1 MNHYLLHIETATKIC
16 SVAISLNGVEI
27 SIKEQDSEQY
37 IHGECLNLFIEEVLR
52 EAQINIKDLSAVSI
66 SSGPGS
72 YTGLRIGISSVKG
85 LCYGLKIPLISIP
98 TLEAIYFL
106 AMKKHQDKAIC
117 AMLDARRMEVY
128 CQIWNPEGSVV
139 KVLSSDILDEN
150 SYHEFEPFVCVGD
163 GSTKMKELWMK
174 RSIQFD
180 STIIPSASGQISLAY
195 EKFLKNDFV
204 DVACFVPNY
213 LKEFQSTGH
222 SK

>member
-1 MNHYLLHIETATKIC
+1 MRHYILHIETATKVC
-16 SVAISLNGVEI
+16 SVAISLNGIQVA
-27 SIKEQDSEQY
+27 IKEINSDQY
-37 IHGECLNLFIEEVLR
+37 IHGEVLNLFVVDVLEEANIEIE
-52 EAQINIKDLSAVSI
+52 DLSAISI

-72 YTGLRIGISSVKG
+72 YTGLRIGVSSVKG
-85 LCYGLKIPLISIP
+85 LCFGLKIPLISIP

-106 AMKKHQDKAIC
+106 AIKKHQNSAIC

-128 CQIWNPEGSVV
+128 CQIWNAEGTVV
-139 KVLSSDILDEN
+139 KALSSDILDES
-150 SYHEFEPFVCVGD
+150 SYHEFEPFICVGD
-163 GSTKMKELWMK
+163 GSIKMTEFWSQ

-204 DVACFVPNY
+204 DVSDFVPNY